1 MAFVVA
7 TVVLAAWGALAFGA
21 VYPWAYWPLMAGAQI
36 LGIWGIF
43 AETPSHQR
51 RGWSI
56 DPLVPAG
63 ILLVLGAALA
73 QLVPLPQPA
82 LAGLSPAADRLL
94 QAYDVE
100 YASGAPAH
108 PLSIAP
114 NATWAAAVMLASLL
128 LLLIGVAR
136 VMSLRGVR
144 PFAAALAA
152 LAALMAIVGIVQM
165 PLYEG
170 RIYGFWK
177 PLMGGN
183 PFGPFINR
191 NHYAGW
197 MIMALCLS
205 LGYLCGRVA
214 QDTRHLRRGLRERIV
229 WFGSRDASQIV
240 MLGSAVSIMA
250 LALVLTMSRSGIACC
265 AGAVTLTAWFVARRE
280 RGARKAVLSAYLA
293 LVLLLAI
300 GWAGA
305 EAVASRFQQA
315 ADGYA
320 LKRAEPWLDALDIAR
335 AFMPFGSGLNT
346 YGVATLFFQ
355 KRNLEVHYVE
365 AHNDYLQVA
374 AEGGLL
380 LLLPAALAVAA
391 IVRAVRRRFF
401 QAGDDTVTAW
411 VRIGA
416 VTGLLAIALQEA
428 VDFSLQM
435 PGNAVLFTIVLA
447 AALHQPVVRA
457 R

>member
-1 MAFVVA
+1 MFVWAVLG
-7 TVVLAAWGALAFGA
+7 LAAWGVLAFGA
-21 VYPWAYWPLMAGAQI
+21 VYSWAYWPLIGGAAVVGG
-36 LGIWGIF
+36 LGLLPVHG
-43 AETPSHQR
+43 TR
-51 RGWSI
+51 RHGPTI
-56 DPLVPAG
+56 PMPVAAG
-63 ILLVLGAALA
+63 ILLALA
-73 QLVPLPQPA
+73 APLLQLVPLSQA
-82 LAGLSPAADRLL
+82 TLARWSPETDRTLRV
-94 QAYDVE
+94 YSVE
-100 YASGAPAH
+100 YASGLLTSH
-108 PLSIAP
+108 PLSLRP
-114 NATWAAAVMLASLL
+114 ESTWLAVALFAALALL
-128 LLLIGVAR
+128 LFGVAR
-136 VMSLRGVR
+136 MMSLVGVR
-144 PFAAALAA
+144 SFATGVVILGTSV
-152 LAALMAIVGIVQM
+152 AIVGIVQK
-165 PLYEG
+165 PFYDG
-170 RIYGFWK
+170 RIYGFWE
-177 PLMGGN
+177 PELGGS
-183 PFGPFINR
+183 PFGPFVNR

-240 MLGSAVSIMA
+240 MLGSAVFVMA

-355 KRNLEVHYVE
+355 KRSLEVHYAE

-380 LLLPAALAVAA
+380 LLVPAALAVVA
-391 IVRAVRRRFF
+391 IVRAVRRRFLE
-401 QAGDDTVTAW
+401 AGDDTMTAW

-435 PGNAVLFTIVLA
+435 PGNAVLFTVVLA
-447 AALHQPVVRA
+447 AALHQPVARA